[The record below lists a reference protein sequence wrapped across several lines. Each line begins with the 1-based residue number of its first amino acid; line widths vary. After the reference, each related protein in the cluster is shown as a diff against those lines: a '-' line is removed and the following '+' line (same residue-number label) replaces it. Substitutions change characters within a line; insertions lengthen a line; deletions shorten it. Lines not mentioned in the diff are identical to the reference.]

1 MKSGYNQPFLINN
14 NINNNQISS
23 ISGKKRLIKNID
35 NTLDSEEENDEPKNK
50 INNDK
55 NVKKSSIMTD
65 NEYKKMVNDRI
76 KKFNL
81 NREKKPENKV
91 NMKITNNTNNNINF
105 NRGYSEEINNKPLF
119 KGNIDYSYN
128 NLPNN
133 NNYSNF
139 NKRSFSGEKNFKPVN
154 HFNYLKE
161 EKKYNSINRITTSY
175 NSKKRNNN
183 SNKNMQSN
191 YAPTNNNTKVIKIQ
205 KNNLE
210 ENNTNNNNNLYPSF
224 DDNNNKNNYFSATF
238 NPNLN
243 MGNVNNFYPNK
254 TQSFNRNNIN
264 TINPSVNNFNNVNS
278 NNLNQTP
285 SISNINR
292 ITPPDYGLSRGN
304 NTIGYLSHRKDN
316 SNSNV
321 IPFSMAKSEDD
332 DDDGRF
338 HELSITKNFSRFKK
352 PNPFSNTINFEQAL
366 KQQNQNTNDL
376 KDSGR
381 RTFIKKLPP
390 ENIGNNNVNLNNMN
404 SFKGGVSGP
413 IINNQINRSISNNIN
428 NIGENNMPRMNS
440 FGNNINVKKI
450 SSGIIN
456 NNINSINN
464 NIGLPKANIPN
475 NNIIPNA
482 ATFNP
487 HLNNLNEFNKINNI
501 NQNPILA
508 SRNINM
514 AYYPQGKPPIMN
526 NPQTINNPI
535 NNQMLNQVD
544 ILKKSASPE
553 NLSPIM
559 QVPISAEEDKTQ
571 EENNIP
577 KLGQM
582 LQNEENE
589 ENNREQNEEQ
599 IEEQNIRQDD
609 EPTDRQDV
617 LQNEEQIQEPNE
629 EENIEPNQE
638 ENEEQNIEQN
648 EENEEDQNKKDPNI
662 SYNEFDFSGLLK
674 NYGGVT
680 RPGIDSNGN
689 QKTNQDTL
697 LSLTNINKIKDFNI
711 FGVLDGHGPDG
722 HHVSNFASDF
732 IPSQIINHP
741 EIKKLSDPELIY
753 QKLKENN
760 CQIITES
767 FLLCDEELKK
777 AEFDAYGSGST
788 CILIIHIGVHILCA
802 NVGDSRAIVAYD
814 DNKDDQELNYLEQAQ
829 LSIDYKP
836 DLEDEKNRILLSGG
850 IVEQMENQ
858 FGEGVGPYRVWA
870 KGQNYPGLA
879 MSRSI
884 GDLKGK
890 SIGVIAEPGI
900 LEYDINETT
909 KFIVIASDGVWEFL
923 KNENVIEI
931 GKNFYID
938 NDTSNICHKIVDTSA
953 SIWQSRDV
961 VMDDI
966 TVVVMF
972 F

>member
-1 MKSGYNQPFLINN
+1 M
-14 NINNNQISS
+14 NI
-23 ISGKKRLIKNID
+23 
-35 NTLDSEEENDEPKNK
+35 
-50 INNDK
+50 
-55 NVKKSSIMTD
+55 
-65 NEYKKMVNDRI
+65 
-76 KKFNL
+76 
-81 NREKKPENKV
+81 
-91 NMKITNNTNNNINF
+91 
-105 NRGYSEEINNKPLF
+105 
-119 KGNIDYSYN
+119 
-128 NLPNN
+128 
-133 NNYSNF
+133 
-139 NKRSFSGEKNFKPVN
+139 
-154 HFNYLKE
+154 
-161 EKKYNSINRITTSY
+161 
-175 NSKKRNNN
+175 
-183 SNKNMQSN
+183 
-191 YAPTNNNTKVIKIQ
+191 
-205 KNNLE
+205 
-210 ENNTNNNNNLYPSF
+210 
-224 DDNNNKNNYFSATF
+224 
-238 NPNLN
+238 
-243 MGNVNNFYPNK
+243 GNVNNFYPNQ
-254 TQSFNRNNIN
+254 TQSFNKNNIN
-264 TINPSVNNFNNVNS
+264 NINPSINNFNNANS
-278 NNLNQTP
+278 NSLNP
-285 SISNINR
+285 SSAISNINR

-316 SNSNV
+316 SNSNLM
-321 IPFSMAKSEDD
+321 PFSMPKPDDD

-338 HELSITKNFSRFKK
+338 HELSITKNFSRFNKS
-352 PNPFSNTINFEQAL
+352 NPFSNTMNFEQVL
-366 KQQNQNTNDL
+366 KQQNQNTNNI

-381 RTFIKKLPP
+381 RTVIKKLPP
-390 ENIGNNNVNLNNMN
+390 ENSGNSNLNINN
-404 SFKGGVSGP
+404 INPFKGGISGP

-428 NIGENNMPRMNS
+428 NNGDNNAPRMNS
-440 FGNNINVKKI
+440 FGNNINIKKI

-456 NNINSINN
+456 NNNNINN
-464 NIGLPKANIPN
+464 SIGLPRANIPN

-487 HLNNLNEFNKINNI
+487 HLNNLNEFNKSNNV

-508 SRNINM
+508 SRNINLSF
-514 AYYPQGKPPIMN
+514 YPQGKPPIMN
-526 NPQTINNPI
+526 NPQSINNPI
-535 NNQMLNQVD
+535 NNQNIKQVD
-544 ILKKSASPE
+544 ILKKSSSPE

-559 QVPISAEEDKTQ
+559 QVPISAEDDKTQ

-577 KLGQM
+577 KMRQII
-582 LQNEENE
+582 QNEEVD
-589 ENNREQNEEQ
+589 ENNKEQNEEQ
-599 IEEQNIRQDD
+599 NVEPKDRQNI
-609 EPTDRQDV
+609 ES
-617 LQNEEQIQEPNE
+617 NEEQIQEPNE

-648 EENEEDQNKKDPNI
+648 EENEESQNKKDPNI

-680 RPGIDSNGN
+680 RPGIDGNGN

-767 FLLCDEELKK
+767 FLYCDEELKK
-777 AEFDAYGSGST
+777 AEFDAYSSGST

-814 DNKDDQELNYLEQAQ
+814 DNKDDQELNYLEHAQ

-850 IVEQMENQ
+850 VVEQMENQ
-858 FGEGVGPYRVWA
+858 FGEGVGPFRVWA

-890 SIGVIAEPGI
+890 SIGVISEPGI

-909 KFIVIASDGVWEFL
+909 KFIVIASDGVWEFM

>member
-1 MKSGYNQPFLINN
+1 M
-14 NINNNQISS
+14 
-23 ISGKKRLIKNID
+23 
-35 NTLDSEEENDEPKNK
+35 PK
-50 INNDK
+50 
-55 NVKKSSIMTD
+55 
-65 NEYKKMVNDRI
+65 
-76 KKFNL
+76 
-81 NREKKPENKV
+81 
-91 NMKITNNTNNNINF
+91 
-105 NRGYSEEINNKPLF
+105 
-119 KGNIDYSYN
+119 
-128 NLPNN
+128 
-133 NNYSNF
+133 
-139 NKRSFSGEKNFKPVN
+139 
-154 HFNYLKE
+154 
-161 EKKYNSINRITTSY
+161 
-175 NSKKRNNN
+175 
-183 SNKNMQSN
+183 
-191 YAPTNNNTKVIKIQ
+191 
-205 KNNLE
+205 
-210 ENNTNNNNNLYPSF
+210 
-224 DDNNNKNNYFSATF
+224 
-238 NPNLN
+238 
-243 MGNVNNFYPNK
+243 
-254 TQSFNRNNIN
+254 
-264 TINPSVNNFNNVNS
+264 
-278 NNLNQTP
+278 
-285 SISNINR
+285 
-292 ITPPDYGLSRGN
+292 PD
-304 NTIGYLSHRKDN
+304 
-316 SNSNV
+316 
-321 IPFSMAKSEDD
+321 DD

-338 HELSITKNFSRFKK
+338 HELSITKNFSRFNKS
-352 PNPFSNTINFEQAL
+352 NPFSNTMNFEQVL
-366 KQQNQNTNDL
+366 KQQNQNTNNI

-390 ENIGNNNVNLNNMN
+390 ENSGNSNLNINN
-404 SFKGGVSGP
+404 INPFKGGISGP

-428 NIGENNMPRMNS
+428 NIIDKNAPRMNS
-440 FGNNINVKKI
+440 FGNNINIKKI

-456 NNINSINN
+456 NNNNINN
-464 NIGLPKANIPN
+464 SIGLPRANIPN

-487 HLNNLNEFNKINNI
+487 HLNNLNEFNKSNNV
-501 NQNPILA
+501 NPNPILA
-508 SRNINM
+508 SRNINLSF
-514 AYYPQGKPPIMN
+514 YPQGKPPIMN
-526 NPQTINNPI
+526 NPQSINNPI
-535 NNQMLNQVD
+535 NNQNIKQVD
-544 ILKKSASPE
+544 ILKKSSSPE

-559 QVPISAEEDKTQ
+559 QVPISAEDDKTQ

-577 KLGQM
+577 KMRQM
-582 LQNEENE
+582 IQNEEVD
-589 ENNREQNEEQ
+589 ENNKEQNEEQ
-599 IEEQNIRQDD
+599 NIEQNV
-609 EPTDRQDV
+609 EPKDRQNIES
-617 LQNEEQIQEPNE
+617 NEEQIQEPNE

-648 EENEEDQNKKDPNI
+648 EENEESQNKKDPNI

-680 RPGIDSNGN
+680 RPGIDGNGN

-767 FLLCDEELKK
+767 FLYCDEELKK
-777 AEFDAYGSGST
+777 AEFDAYSSGST

-814 DNKDDQELNYLEQAQ
+814 DNKDDQELNYLEHAQ

-850 IVEQMENQ
+850 VVEQMENQ
-858 FGEGVGPYRVWA
+858 FGEGVGPFRVWA

-890 SIGVIAEPGI
+890 SIGVISEPGI

-909 KFIVIASDGVWEFL
+909 KFIVIASDGVWEFM

>member
-1 MKSGYNQPFLINN
+1 M
-14 NINNNQISS
+14 
-23 ISGKKRLIKNID
+23 
-35 NTLDSEEENDEPKNK
+35 
-50 INNDK
+50 
-55 NVKKSSIMTD
+55 
-65 NEYKKMVNDRI
+65 
-76 KKFNL
+76 
-81 NREKKPENKV
+81 
-91 NMKITNNTNNNINF
+91 
-105 NRGYSEEINNKPLF
+105 
-119 KGNIDYSYN
+119 
-128 NLPNN
+128 
-133 NNYSNF
+133 
-139 NKRSFSGEKNFKPVN
+139 
-154 HFNYLKE
+154 
-161 EKKYNSINRITTSY
+161 
-175 NSKKRNNN
+175 
-183 SNKNMQSN
+183 
-191 YAPTNNNTKVIKIQ
+191 
-205 KNNLE
+205 
-210 ENNTNNNNNLYPSF
+210 
-224 DDNNNKNNYFSATF
+224 
-238 NPNLN
+238 
-243 MGNVNNFYPNK
+243 NNFYPNQ
-254 TQSFNRNNIN
+254 TQSFNKNNIN
-264 TINPSVNNFNNVNS
+264 NINPSINNFNNANS
-278 NNLNQTP
+278 NSLNP
-285 SISNINR
+285 SSAISNINR

-316 SNSNV
+316 SNSNLM
-321 IPFSMAKSEDD
+321 PFSMPKPDDD

-338 HELSITKNFSRFKK
+338 HELSITKNFSRFNKS
-352 PNPFSNTINFEQAL
+352 NPFSNTMNFEQVL
-366 KQQNQNTNDL
+366 KQQNQNTNNI

-390 ENIGNNNVNLNNMN
+390 ENSGNSNLNINNIN
-404 SFKGGVSGP
+404 SFKGGINGP
-413 IINNQINRSISNNIN
+413 IINNQINRSISNNIK
-428 NIGENNMPRMNS
+428 NIGDNNAPRMNS
-440 FGNNINVKKI
+440 FGNNINIKKI

-456 NNINSINN
+456 NNNNINN
-464 NIGLPKANIPN
+464 SIGLPRANIPN

-482 ATFNP
+482 TTFNP
-487 HLNNLNEFNKINNI
+487 HLNNLNEFNKSNNV

-508 SRNINM
+508 SRNINLSF
-514 AYYPQGKPPIMN
+514 YPQGKPPIMN
-526 NPQTINNPI
+526 NPQSINNPI
-535 NNQMLNQVD
+535 NNQMIKQVD
-544 ILKKSASPE
+544 ILKNSASPE

-559 QVPISAEEDKTQ
+559 QVPISAEDDKTQ

-577 KLGQM
+577 KMKQM
-582 LQNEENE
+582 IQNEEVD
-589 ENNREQNEEQ
+589 ENNKEQNEEQ
-599 IEEQNIRQDD
+599 NIEQNV
-609 EPTDRQDV
+609 EPKDRQNIES
-617 LQNEEQIQEPNE
+617 NEEQIQEPNE

-648 EENEEDQNKKDPNI
+648 EENEESQNKKDPNI

-680 RPGIDSNGN
+680 RPGIDGNGN

-767 FLLCDEELKK
+767 FLYCDEELKK
-777 AEFDAYGSGST
+777 AEFDAYSSGST

-814 DNKDDQELNYLEQAQ
+814 DNKDDQELNYLEHAQ

-850 IVEQMENQ
+850 VVEQMENQ
-858 FGEGVGPYRVWA
+858 FGEGVGPFRVWA

-909 KFIVIASDGVWEFL
+909 KFIVIASDGVWEFM